1 MSPVLNSAV
10 RAVSVV
16 LLFVTVYTFFFV
28 THRPPT
34 RARRRALLILI
45 GVFTFSVAI
54 VMHRLVIDGKMSVE
68 LFYVIVIAGGVF
80 FALLC
85 GNLPRSMITVIYF
98 NVISAYID
106 YLLLFQ
112 GAAFSGGGN
121 WQYALSFALP
131 TIIGGLLFVL
141 MAVFYSR
148 VSRKYPAKLTLR
160 SWLLTALPPLIN
172 VCVLVYFW
180 QVAQEF
186 QKSGTNI
193 YGIGLVAGIFLF
205 LLNCFLF
212 YWHITLLAN
221 SAEKTEWQRLMA
233 EAQNAAAVPQSRADS
248 NWSREAGLSEAFVA
262 KYQFSEQERHALEL
276 AILGKADK
284 EIAKEM
290 DVSPSTVKTYMHRV
304 YVKTDTY
311 GRGGVFSL
319 IHGGGERR

>member
-1 MSPVLNSAV
+1 M
-10 RAVSVV
+10 
-16 LLFVTVYTFFFV
+16 
-28 THRPPT
+28 
-34 RARRRALLILI
+34 LILI
-45 GVFTFSVAI
+45 AVYTFSVAI
-54 VMHRLVIDGKMSVE
+54 VLHKLVIDGKMSIE
-68 LFYVIVIAGGVF
+68 MFYVITIAGDVLL
-80 FALLC
+80 ALLC
-85 GNLPRSMITVIYF
+85 GNLPRSIITVIYF
-98 NVISAYID
+98 TVISVYID
-106 YLLLFQ
+106 YLILFH

-131 TIIGGLLFVL
+131 TIVAGLLFVL

-180 QVAQEF
+180 EVAEEF

-193 YGIGLVAGIFLF
+193 YGIGLVVGIFLF
-205 LLNCFLF
+205 LVNCFLF

-233 EAQNAAAVPQSRADS
+233 EAQEAAQGAAVLRADS

-262 KYQFSEQERHALEL
+262 KYQFSEQERQTLEL
-276 AILGKADK
+276 AILGKTDK

-290 DVSPSTVKTYMHRV
+290 DVALSTVKTYLHRV
-304 YVKTDTY
+304 FVKTGAY

-319 IHGGGERR
+319 IHGGKE